1 MRQHSD
7 GQSDHSESFKRSI
20 GDDEQMK
27 EDANSSY
34 DKNDVLEDEVWIV
47 KYVGFI
53 LNKTWQLLYMLLF
66 WPAYALLCLQLR
78 QIEDAIEKLD
88 EDKTHLEVNISFS
101 PGFTHVIVHLNQ
113 HVIAGLLLYV

>member
-1 MRQHSD
+1 
-7 GQSDHSESFKRSI
+7 
-20 GDDEQMK
+20 
-27 EDANSSY
+27 
-34 DKNDVLEDEVWIV
+34 
-47 KYVGFI
+47 
-53 LNKTWQLLYMLLF
+53 MLLF

-113 HVIAGLLLYV
+113 HVIAGLLLCV